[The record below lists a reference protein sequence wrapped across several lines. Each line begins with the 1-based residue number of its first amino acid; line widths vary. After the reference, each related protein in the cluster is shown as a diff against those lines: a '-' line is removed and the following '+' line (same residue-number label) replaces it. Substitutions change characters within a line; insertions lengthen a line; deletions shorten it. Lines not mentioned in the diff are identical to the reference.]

1 MLFINLLPACG
12 GEQMSGVAGKPI
24 TYDKY
29 VGDFVR
35 IVQPQLLSMDSYP
48 SFGVPAA
55 VATQQGYR
63 DNLAAMRRHSLAAVI
78 IWSNL

>member
-48 SFGVPAA
+48 SFGVPGA